1 MSHTLHIH
9 PFYLGQLFQKE
20 TGESFSDYLNAFR
33 IKKAQKLLKT
43 TNMKTSDISR
53 SAGYLE
59 PGYFYKMFKKYTGM
73 SPTAYRGN
81 RGGAGLEHGSVSETQ
96 V

>member
-1 MSHTLHIH
+1 
-9 PFYLGQLFQKE
+9 
-20 TGESFSDYLNAFR
+20 
-33 IKKAQKLLKT
+33 
-43 TNMKTSDISR
+43 MKTSDISR